1 MMASMR
7 SDIRLPRLCHHGS
20 TMVYATASE
29 SSFVRSV
36 ALLTVRSFACFIDK
50 THVMSVPISIPKL
63 GVSMTEG
70 TLVEWM
76 VSDGQPVQAGDVLY
90 RIETDKVENDV
101 ESPIAGVIR
110 IVGVE
115 GETYAVG
122 VQIGSIE

>member
-1 MMASMR
+1 
-7 SDIRLPRLCHHGS
+7 
-20 TMVYATASE
+20 MVSATASE